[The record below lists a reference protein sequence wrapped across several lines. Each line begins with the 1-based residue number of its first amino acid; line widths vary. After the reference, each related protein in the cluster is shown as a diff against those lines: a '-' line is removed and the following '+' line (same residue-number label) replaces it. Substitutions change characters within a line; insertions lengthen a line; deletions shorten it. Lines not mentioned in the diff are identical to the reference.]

1 MEYFEI
7 NNNNNNKEILLKE
20 INNITNISY
29 MIDNYSSLSSLPYIS
44 KWKYITIIK

>member
-29 MIDNYSSLSSLPYIS
+29 MIDNLFLIIIITLYI
-44 KWKYITIIK
+44 